1 MSDIRVRFAPSPT
14 GKVHI
19 GNIRAA
25 IYNWLFAR
33 HTGGKFLLRVEDT
46 DLERSTPEAIAVLFD
61 CMKWLG
67 LDWDEE
73 VFYQTK
79 NVKRHLEVVDQLL
92 ASGHAYKVEK
102 TSRDGKTGVVTMFKM
117 PKEGVIEF
125 DDIVK
130 GHMAKKAE
138 DIQDFAIVRSDGS
151 PIFHIANVVDDID
164 QRVTHIIRGDDH
176 VENTFKHICIFRALG
191 AEVPKYGHLSM
202 IVNQQG
208 KPYSK
213 RDGAAFVGEYR
224 EQGYLPEA
232 LFNYLLLLGWNPGD
246 NREVLTRQEMIDL
259 FELEKVHVTAA
270 MFDPKK
276 LAWMNGEYIKKIP
289 ANEFRDMMVRSAAS
303 EGSSSGSLGEY
314 AVSLRSDLRSA
325 AEHSADKTAASEGSS
340 SGSLGE
346 YAVSLRSDLRSVAEQ
361 KAWWDYLAA
370 QIQVRTKFLKD
381 IPAAIKCFVSDD
393 FPFDEKAVEKRL
405 KKPGVQELLLDLVE
419 RFSKVEDWTAPALEA
434 LVKDL
439 SQGNGMGP
447 WVHPIRVAVSGRG
460 EGIGLFEMLQLLGKE
475 KTLAR
480 LRHAAETFCA

>member
-1 MSDIRVRFAPSPT
+1 MEDNEIRVRFAPSPT

-25 IYNWLFAR
+25 IYNWLYAR
-33 HTGGKFLLRVEDT
+33 HTGGKFLLRIEDT
-46 DLERSTPEAIAVLFD
+46 DLERSTPEAIKALFE
-61 CMKWLG
+61 CMEWLG

-79 NVKRHLEVVDQLL
+79 NVKRHLEVVEQLL
-92 ASGHAYKVEK
+92 ATGHAYKVEK
-102 TSRDGKTGVVTMFKM
+102 TSRDGKTGVVTMFRM

-191 AEVPKYGHLSM
+191 ASVPKYGHLSM

-213 RDGAAFVGEYR
+213 RDGAAFVGEFR
-224 EQGYLPEA
+224 DAGYLPDA

-246 NREVLTRQEMIDL
+246 DREVLTREEMVKL

-270 MFDPKK
+270 KFDMKK
-276 LAWMNGEYIKKIP
+276 LQWMNGEYVKRLPRETFTAELVKRATAAGLAIP
-289 ANEFRDMMVRSAAS
+289 AGFDMDFLVDQM
-303 EGSSSGSLGEY
+303 
-314 AVSLRSDLRSA
+314 
-325 AEHSADKTAASEGSS
+325 
-340 SGSLGE
+340 
-346 YAVSLRSDLRSVAEQ
+346 
-361 KAWWDYLAA
+361 
-370 QIQVRTKFLKD
+370 QVRTKFLGD
-381 IPAAIKCFVSDD
+381 MPDNVAYFFTDD
-393 FPFDEKAVEKRL
+393 YAVDPKAVEKRL
-405 KKPGVQELLLDLVE
+405 KKDGVKETLLDLVR
-419 RFSKVEDWTAPALEA
+419 RFGQVEEGDWKASKLEA
-434 LVKDL
+434 LVKEL

-447 WVHPIRVAVSGRG
+447 WVHPIRVAVSGRM
-460 EGIGLFEMLQLLGKE
+460 EGPGLFEMLQLLGKA

-480 LRHAAETFCA
+480 LERAANGL

>member
-1 MSDIRVRFAPSPT
+1 MSETRVRFAPSPT

-25 IYNWLFAR
+25 IYNWLYAR

-46 DLERSTPEAIAVLFD
+46 DLERSTPEAIAVLIE

-79 NVKRHLEVVDQLL
+79 NVKRHMECVEQLL
-92 ASGHAYKVEK
+92 ASGRAYKMEK
-102 TSRDGKTGVVTMFKM
+102 TSRDGKTGVVTMFRM

-176 VENTFKHICIFRALG
+176 VENTFKHIEIFRALG
-191 AEVPKYGHLSM
+191 APVPRYAHLSM

-246 NREVLTRQEMIDL
+246 DREVLTREEMVKL

-289 ANEFRDMMVRSAAS
+289 AAEFVSEVRSRATQLVESDGAGRAGSPLPAAHDDS
-303 EGSSSGSLGEY
+303 
-314 AVSLRSDLRSA
+314 
-325 AEHSADKTAASEGSS
+325 
-340 SGSLGE
+340 
-346 YAVSLRSDLRSVAEQ
+346 
-361 KAWWDYLAA
+361 WWNYLCS
-370 QIQVRTKFLKD
+370 QLQPRTKFLND
-381 IPAAIKCFVSDD
+381 IPAMVRCFVSDD

-405 KKPGVQELLLDLVE
+405 KKPGVKELLLDLVE

-434 LVKDL
+434 VVKEL

-447 WVHPIRVAVSGRG
+447 WVHPVRVAVSGRG
-460 EGIGLFEMLQLLGKE
+460 EGIGLFEMLQLLGRD
-475 KTLAR
+475 KTLER
-480 LRHAAETFCA
+480 LRKAAETLAS

>member
-1 MSDIRVRFAPSPT
+1 MGENIRVRFAPSPT

-46 DLERSTPEAIAVLFD
+46 DLERSTPEAIKVLFE
-61 CMKWLG
+61 CMEWLG
-67 LDWDEE
+67 LDYDEE

-92 ASGHAYKVEK
+92 KSGHAYKVEK

-117 PKEGVIEF
+117 PKEGVIEY

-164 QRVTHIIRGDDH
+164 QGVTHIIRGDDH
-176 VENTFKHICIFRALG
+176 VENTFKHICIFKALG
-191 AEVPKYGHLSM
+191 VPVPKYGHLSM

-246 NREVLTRQEMIDL
+246 DREVLTRDEMIKL

-276 LAWMNGEYIKKIP
+276 LAWMNGEYVKKIP
-289 ANEFRDMMVRSAAS
+289 H
-303 EGSSSGSLGEY
+303 EGFKKILKEKVKVEGE
-314 AVSLRSDLRSA
+314 
-325 AEHSADKTAASEGSS
+325 
-340 SGSLGE
+340 GE
-346 YAVSLRSDLRSVAEQ
+346 E
-361 KAWWDYLAA
+361 WWDYLV
-370 QIQVRTKFLKD
+370 QQVQPRTKFLND
-381 IPAAIKCFVSDD
+381 LETSCTYLETDD
-393 FPFDEKAVEKRL
+393 YPFDEKAVAKRL
-405 KKPGVQELLLDLVE
+405 AKDGVKATVLDLVD
-419 RFSKVEDWTAPALEA
+419 RFSKVADWTAPNLEA
-434 LVKDL
+434 VVKEL
-439 SQGNGMGP
+439 SQGQGMGP

-460 EGIGLFEMLQLLGKE
+460 EGIGLFEMLQLLGRE

-480 LRHAAETFCA
+480 LTSAAEKYCK